1 MFSSFKSA
9 FLDRTNRSRD
19 EYDRRTEAKDNI
31 VLEEEEVE
39 QESVLPRPELLVEP
53 TTSSE
58 DDTVPDDSAG
68 SRDSTSSSEYKPNR
82 QGLSWKLLQ
91 CGYPDLT
98 RHRLIACFGDKGDV
112 EDITE
117 ADIISTVEFDQTGN
131 YLATGDKG
139 GRVVLFERNETKK
152 TCEYKFHTEFQSHEP
167 EFDYLKSL
175 EIEEKIN
182 KIKWCRRQN
191 ASHYLLST
199 NDKTIKLWK
208 VFEKSLKV
216 VAENNLSSELTPAG
230 TGNANG
236 GGPVRYPNH
245 HFRSVADLKF
255 PRMTHHDTVVAAVP
269 RRVYANAHAYH
280 INSISVNSDGETF
293 ISSDD
298 LRINLWN
305 LNIQD
310 QSFNIVDIKP
320 ANMEELTE
328 VITAA
333 EFHPQSCN
341 WFMYASSKGT
351 IKLADMREKAL
362 CDQHAK
368 QFEQE
373 EDPSSRSFFSEIISS
388 ISDVRFSYDGR
399 YILSRD
405 YLTVKIWDVNMERQP
420 VKTIPIHEHL
430 RPRLCDTY
438 ENDSIFD
445 KFEVV
450 FSGDAK
456 NVMTGS
462 YNNNFMIYPSE
473 EGKDTEVVLQAD
485 KSAFKAKK
493 VGIPTPMGQ
502 NATAAAGKDG
512 NVNKKGESRANSPA
526 GGAQRMR
533 KETDADQIDFNKKIL
548 HMSWHPQEDSI
559 AIAATNNVSIF
570 TRSGRP
576 GGENLG

>member
-1 MFSSFKSA
+1 MI
-9 FLDRTNRSRD
+9 N
-19 EYDRRTEAKDNI
+19 
-31 VLEEEEVE
+31 
-39 QESVLPRPELLVEP
+39 
-53 TTSSE
+53 
-58 DDTVPDDSAG
+58 
-68 SRDSTSSSEYKPNR
+68 
-82 QGLSWKLLQ
+82 GLAQ
-91 CGYPDLT
+91 
-98 RHRLIACFGDKGDV
+98 
-112 EDITE
+112 
-117 ADIISTVEFDQTGN
+117 
-131 YLATGDKG
+131 
-139 GRVVLFERNETKK
+139 KK

-191 ASHYLLST
+191 ASHFLLST

-208 VFEKSLKV
+208 VFDKSLKV
-216 VAENNLSSELTPAG
+216 VAENNLSNELTPAG
-230 TGNANG
+230 MVAG
-236 GGPVRYPNH
+236 GGPPRAPRLP
-245 HFRSVADLKF
+245 FKDPSLLKL

-269 RRVYANAHAYH
+269 RRTYANAHAYH

-298 LRINLWN
+298 LRVNLWN

-333 EFHPQSCN
+333 EFHPLSCN

-351 IKLADMREKAL
+351 IKLADMRQRAL
-362 CDQHAK
+362 CDQHQK
-368 QFEQE
+368 RTYCEFPPKCLSECFSLLTFVFLVFEQE
-373 EDPSSRSFFSEIISS
+373 EDDASRSFFSEIISS
-388 ISDVRFSYDGR
+388 ISDVRFSNDGR
-399 YILSRD
+399 YIVSRD
-405 YLTVKIWDVNMERQP
+405 YLTVKIWDVNMEKQP

-450 FSGDAK
+450 FSGDAN

-462 YNNNFMIYPSE
+462 YNNNFMIYPTDPI
-473 EGKDTEVVLQAD
+473 KDTEVVLQAD

-493 VGIPTPMGQ
+493 VGVPTPM
-502 NATAAAGKDG
+502 NRAANGKRAGSG
-512 NVNKKGESRANSPA
+512 AGSPA
-526 GGAQRMR
+526 GPGSRMK

-548 HMSWHPQEDSI
+548 HMSWHPYEDSI
-559 AIAATNNVSIF
+559 AIAATNNVSVARCTSLFFI
-570 TRSGRP
+570 G
-576 GGENLG
+576 